1 MILERPSGPSI
12 LSHPQF
18 VTVAAAAGCPSDGL
32 PSTCARCASSA
43 PARSPAADPPGSRP
57 GTLREHAMNRR
68 AALTAD
74 MHREGPAGTALERR
88 AGMGDLR
95 MGMFLQMEGTI
106 RGHLAEASR
115 RASKG

>member
-1 MILERPSGPSI
+1 
-12 LSHPQF
+12 
-18 VTVAAAAGCPSDGL
+18 
-32 PSTCARCASSA
+32 
-43 PARSPAADPPGSRP
+43 
-57 GTLREHAMNRR
+57 
-68 AALTAD
+68 
-74 MHREGPAGTALERR
+74 MHREGPAGTTLERR